1 MFSFG
6 WLGSL
11 LVACAFFACG
21 AFASELIDDGH
32 KTAIDAVSVYAG
44 YGDIDSGIASSDV
57 SCQSIEGNR
66 MCNSEAPEMNDQ
78 VIAFS
83 SGDATAKPIPWRS
96 QLKFTDNKASDLIA
110 VKNTDA
116 VEGA

>member
-1 MFSFG
+1 MKKMFSFG

-44 YGDIDSGIASSDV
+44 YGDIDSGIAELVRACHMITLSNPFV
-57 SCQSIEGNR
+57 N
-66 MCNSEAPEMNDQ
+66 
-78 VIAFS
+78 V
-83 SGDATAKPIPWRS
+83 
-96 QLKFTDNKASDLIA
+96 
-110 VKNTDA
+110 
-116 VEGA
+116 